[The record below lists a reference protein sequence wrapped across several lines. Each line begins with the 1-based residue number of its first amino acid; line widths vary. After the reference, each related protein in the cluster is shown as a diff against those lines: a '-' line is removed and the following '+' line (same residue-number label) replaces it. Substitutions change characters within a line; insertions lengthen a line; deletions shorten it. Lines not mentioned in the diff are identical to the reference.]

1 MFKHT
6 SRHLVHTP
14 RHLVVALA
22 AAAVATIS
30 ACSEVTPPISGADQF
45 QLPAPGTSVALD
57 RDGNILATREIT
69 HAPEFERVSWLTAV
83 ILWAERARVT
93 GERDPMTGHL
103 STYSRPDPE

>member
-1 MFKHT
+1 MTSVFKHT

-22 AAAVATIS
+22 AASVATIS

-45 QLPAPGTSVALD
+45 QLPAPGTAVALD

-69 HAPEFERVSWLTAV
+69 HAPEFERVSWLTAWF
-83 ILWAERARVT
+83 IERARMGST
-93 GERDPMTGHL
+93 GEP
-103 STYSRPDPE
+103 Y